1 MALPQ
6 YSGSHQRV
14 FPPGFQMSGG
24 LGDDSLSAD
33 VVGGEAQG
41 CAGGGIRHLLARRK
55 DLDYCF

>member
-24 LGDDSLSAD
+24 LEDDSLSPD
-33 VVGGEAQG
+33 VVGGEAQRW
-41 CAGGGIRHLLARRK
+41 AGGGVRHLLARRK
-55 DLDYCF
+55 DPDYCF